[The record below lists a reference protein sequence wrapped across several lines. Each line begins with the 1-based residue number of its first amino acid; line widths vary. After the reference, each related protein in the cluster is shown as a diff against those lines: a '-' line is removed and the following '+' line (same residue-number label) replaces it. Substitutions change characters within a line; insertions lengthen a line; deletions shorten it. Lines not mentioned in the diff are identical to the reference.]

1 MVGKGELDR
10 VKVLL
15 GLGGKEV
22 EFFSD
27 DYLLVGG
34 VLGFGVWG
42 EDLHHYYLLVAYVV
56 VDYVAQDFLDE
67 LTDDFEVLLGLRLF
81 LA

>member
-1 MVGKGELDR
+1 MVGKGELYG
-10 VKVLL
+10 VEVLL

-22 EFFSD
+22 EFFLD
-27 DYLLVGG
+27 DYLLVG
-34 VLGFGVWG
+34 VKLGFGVWG

-67 LTDDFEVLLGLRLF
+67 LADDFEVLLGLRLF